1 MATYVLT
8 NEENLSSIAD
18 AIRTANGDETATYT
32 PSEMAPAILSL
43 KIGSENA
50 ALIGESV
57 DGISTLTNTKG
68 VEIIPRTSAAAVTMA
83 DGSNVETT
91 LGGAVTAN
99 GGELTGSLVGM
110 TSPDNAIPQ
119 VRNIIVVDAGT
130 DLSTLD
136 VPVGTIV
143 MERKA

>member
-1 MATYVLT
+1 MANAKIVTLT
-8 NEENLSSIAD
+8 NENNEVVAP
-18 AIRTANGDETATYT
+18 RTA
-32 PSEMAPAILSL
+32 
-43 KIGSENA
+43 
-50 ALIGESV
+50 
-57 DGISTLTNTKG
+57 
-68 VEIIPRTSAAAVTMA
+68 AAAVTMA
-83 DGSNVETT
+83 DGSSVETT

-110 TSPDNAIPQ
+110 TSPDNATPQ

-136 VPVGTIV
+136 VPIGTIV